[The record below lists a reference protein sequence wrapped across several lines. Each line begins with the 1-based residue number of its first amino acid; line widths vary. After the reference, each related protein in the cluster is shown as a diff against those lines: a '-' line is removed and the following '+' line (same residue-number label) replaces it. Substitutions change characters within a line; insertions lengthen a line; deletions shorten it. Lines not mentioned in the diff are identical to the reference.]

1 MAKDNVHQKQFEC
14 FPFSYKRPSKSSI
27 KGWSREKKTPSEI
40 EEALAYKLLTL
51 LTLPT
56 LLKLCFHTLSHTVNT
71 ALF

>member
-1 MAKDNVHQKQFEC
+1 MATKNNLSASLFLIKDQVNHQLKDG
-14 FPFSYKRPSKSSI
+14 PVR
-27 KGWSREKKTPSEI
+27 KKTPSEI